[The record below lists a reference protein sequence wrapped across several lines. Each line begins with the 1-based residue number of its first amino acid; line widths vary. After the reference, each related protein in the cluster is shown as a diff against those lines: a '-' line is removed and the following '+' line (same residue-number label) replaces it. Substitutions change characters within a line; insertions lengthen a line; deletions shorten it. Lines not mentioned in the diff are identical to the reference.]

1 MVRCR
6 EGRGRVA
13 ALAPLLQGLAIA
25 SFALAVGFGA
35 QVWAQDSGDAQR
47 RLERAQR
54 ELREVAA
61 ERRRI
66 ENARGAASRELRAM
80 DERLAKASRALHDT
94 DAELARQR
102 KALADA
108 QAREKQLAQNLAAQR
123 AQLAA
128 LLRAAYTVGSEAP
141 LKLLLSQDRVAEAAR
156 VLTLHRYLQQDRTR
170 RIAALSEEL
179 RELEELGLRIAEQER
194 ELEATRAR
202 QREQLAALQ
211 AERKRHAEAVAKL
224 DASYQDKRSR
234 EKALGS
240 DVAGLRK
247 LLAQL
252 RAAAERAEA
261 ERRAAAERA
270 RRAAAEA
277 GAPPPKPA
285 PVPAQPALRVGGLG
299 WPLSGSL
306 IAGYGG
312 KLPDGGKSSG
322 LMIGAPQGTTVQA
335 VAPGKVVFADWMN
348 GYGLILIIDH
358 GNGYMSLYARNEAL
372 LRDAGDMVERGDP
385 VASVGSSGGPGPP
398 ALYFELRRNGDP
410 VNPDTW
416 LKK

>member
-1 MVRCR
+1 MR
-6 EGRGRVA
+6 
-13 ALAPLLQGLAIA
+13 
-25 SFALAVGFGA
+25 SLAVLLASATLAAMFAAGA
-35 QVWAQDSGDAQR
+35 QAQDGGDAQR
-47 RLERAQR
+47 KLDRAQR
-54 ELREVAA
+54 ELRAVAA
-61 ERRRI
+61 ERRKI

-80 DERLAKASRALHDT
+80 DESLAKASRALHDT
-94 DAELARQR
+94 EAELVRQR
-102 KALADA
+102 KALTDA
-108 QAREKQLAQNLAAQR
+108 RARQHALEQGLAVQR
-123 AQLAA
+123 RQLAA

-156 VLTLHRYLQQDRTR
+156 VLTLHRYLQQDRAR
-170 RIAALSEEL
+170 RIAALSSEL
-179 RELEELGLRIAEQER
+179 QELEALGRRVAEQER

-202 QREQLAALQ
+202 QRGQLANLQ
-211 AERKRHAEAVAKL
+211 GERRQHAASVAKL
-224 DASYQDKRSR
+224 DARYQDKRSR

-240 DVAGLRK
+240 DVAGLKK

-252 RAAAERAEA
+252 RAAAARAEA

-270 RRAAAEA
+270 RREA
-277 GAPPPKPA
+277 DKRGAPAPKPA

-299 WPLSGSL
+299 WPLSGNL
-306 IAGYGG
+306 LAGYGG
-312 KLPDGGKSSG
+312 KLPDGGGSSG
-322 LMIGAPQGTTVQA
+322 LLIGAAPGTAVQA

-385 VASVGSSGGPGPP
+385 VANVGSSGGAGPP